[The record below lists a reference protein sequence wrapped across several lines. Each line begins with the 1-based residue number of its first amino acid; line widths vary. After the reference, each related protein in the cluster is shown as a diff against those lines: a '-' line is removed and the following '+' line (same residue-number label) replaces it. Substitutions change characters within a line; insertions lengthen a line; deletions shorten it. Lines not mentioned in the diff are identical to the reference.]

1 MRDDQD
7 SLTRRRIMTRWPAS
21 KNERSS
27 MTMTARAR
35 LIRPLA
41 ACGVI
46 LGFVAVVLALH
57 GRVQAQAPRADQP
70 STKVE
75 LLFVQNATSGSF
87 DGKTLTLKSVGPTLY
102 FSDRPERITGQLRT
116 SEFVGHWTK
125 GADSF
130 ASNPPNATLSVFG
143 AKEVNSSVVVLTNPK
158 LAGNT
163 LSYTV
168 KVLEGKPPAS
178 FKESSLFIDIF
189 GRWRMAAM
197 GMAVGESRGYQ
208 EGEQARAPAPAPA
221 PAYAPAP
228 TYAPAPAAPAPAPA
242 AQPAPAPVMTLT
254 ASQAAAVAKLK
265 ELKSLLTQG
274 LISQAQYDAD
284 SKKLLDQIIQ

>member
-1 MRDDQD
+1 M
-7 SLTRRRIMTRWPAS
+7 IM
-21 KNERSS
+21 
-27 MTMTARAR
+27 ARAF
-35 LIRPLA
+35 A
-41 ACGVI
+41 
-46 LGFVAVVLALH
+46 VALTLSLVAFDL
-57 GRVQAQAPRADQP
+57 VQTSSLQAQPTTPPAQAPE
-70 STKVE
+70 KVE
-75 LLFVQNATSGSF
+75 LLFVQNALTGSF

-158 LAGNT
+158 LDGNT

-168 KVLEGKPPAS
+168 KILEGKPPAS

-197 GMAVGESRGYQ
+197 GMAVGETRGYQ

-228 TYAPAPAAPAPAPA
+228 AAPAPAPV
-242 AQPAPAPVMTLT
+242 AQPAPAPATTLT

-265 ELKSLLTQG
+265 ELKSLLSQG
-274 LISQAQYDAD
+274 LITQAQYDAD
-284 SKKLLDQIIQ
+284 SKKLLDQIVQ

>member
-1 MRDDQD
+1 
-7 SLTRRRIMTRWPAS
+7 MTRWLAS
-21 KNERSS
+21 TNERSA
-27 MTMTARAR
+27 MTMRAR
-35 LIRPLA
+35 PRMIRPLA

-46 LGFVAVVLALH
+46 LAFVAVVLALH
-57 GRVQAQAPRADQP
+57 GRVQAQAPRANQP

-158 LAGNT
+158 LDRDT

-168 KVLEGKPPAS
+168 KIVEGKLPAS
-178 FKESSLFIDIF
+178 FRESSLFIDIL

-197 GMAVGESRGYQ
+197 GMEVGETRGYQ
-208 EGEQARAPAPAPA
+208 EGEQAARA
-221 PAYAPAP
+221 PAYAPA
-228 TYAPAPAAPAPAPA
+228 APAAPAPLPA
-242 AQPAPAPVMTLT
+242 AQPAPAPAMSLT

-265 ELKSLLTQG
+265 ELKSLLGQG
-274 LISQAQYDAD
+274 LITQAQYDAD
-284 SKKLLDQIIQ
+284 SKKLVDQIIQ